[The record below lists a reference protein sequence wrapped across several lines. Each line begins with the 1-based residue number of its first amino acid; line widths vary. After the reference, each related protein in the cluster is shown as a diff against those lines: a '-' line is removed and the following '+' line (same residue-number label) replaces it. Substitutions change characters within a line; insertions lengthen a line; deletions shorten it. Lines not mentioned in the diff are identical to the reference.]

1 MSTLYVHTNT
11 SENTLRYDRLRF
23 IALHHSSS
31 LACCIMHSSAQYEY
45 ADTSRPTINAR
56 HVHYMS
62 GLQMSVEHL
71 AYKRKMDVSNL
82 NISRL
87 LSLKFYSVWTNSDD
101 NRSAS
106 KQAAT
111 ISISGTR
118 LTLQFLIQFCM
129 TSEVDTVSLSKQ
141 RRAKNKAAQLRNGQL

>member
-1 MSTLYVHTNT
+1 
-11 SENTLRYDRLRF
+11 
-23 IALHHSSS
+23 
-31 LACCIMHSSAQYEY
+31 
-45 ADTSRPTINAR
+45 
-56 HVHYMS
+56 
-62 GLQMSVEHL
+62 MSVEHL
-71 AYKRKMDVSNL
+71 AHKRKMDVSNL

-87 LSLKFYSVWTNSDD
+87 LSLKFYSVWTHSDD

-118 LTLQFLIQFCM
+118 FTLQFLIQFCM